1 MSKREEEQF
10 LFSLLFLPSF
20 SSQARL
26 DIKGRIPYYFLIS
39 KILCHIMLYPIKKII
54 RREQVDCVNSN
65 FELKGKEGEDRWSS
79 PSFNA
84 ELFLC
89 LSAYLLAQPQA
100 VFAGA
105 GAGAATA
112 GLTLSAR
119 CLA

>member
-1 MSKREEEQF
+1 M
-10 LFSLLFLPSF
+10 
-20 SSQARL
+20 
-26 DIKGRIPYYFLIS
+26 DY
-39 KILCHIMLYPIKKII
+39 
-54 RREQVDCVNSN
+54 VNSKS
-65 FELKGKEGEDRWSS
+65 ELKGKGREREGEDHRSS

-84 ELFLC
+84 KLFQF

-100 VFAGA
+100 VFAAA

>member
-1 MSKREEEQF
+1 MDYVSSK
-10 LFSLLFLPSF
+10 
-20 SSQARL
+20 
-26 DIKGRIPYYFLIS
+26 
-39 KILCHIMLYPIKKII
+39 
-54 RREQVDCVNSN
+54 
-65 FELKGKEGEDRWSS
+65 FELKAKGREREGEGEDQRSS

-84 ELFLC
+84 KLFQC

-112 GLTLSAR
+112 GLTLSER